1 MLELSD
7 DEFKAGIIK
16 MFQKQLQTQVKKKIS
31 AKKQKQ
37 RYLSWIREGFIANAL
52 SGDEEGVESMG

>member
-16 MFQKQLQTQVKKKIS
+16 MFQKQLQTQVKKKKS
-31 AKKQKQ
+31 QPKNRSCK
-37 RYLSWIREGFIANAL
+37 GAL
-52 SGDEEGVESMG
+52 TGNFKTKNMITKNIKT

>member
-16 MFQKQLQTQVKKKIS
+16 MFQKQLQTQVKKKKS
-31 AKKQKQ
+31 QPKNRSCK
-37 RYLSWIREGFIANAL
+37 GAL
-52 SGDEEGVESMG
+52 TGNFKTENMITQNIKT

>member
-16 MFQKQLQTQVKKKIS
+16 MFQKQLQTQVKKKKIS
-31 AKKQKQ
+31 AKKQK
-37 RYLSWIREGFIANAL
+37 L
-52 SGDEEGVESMG
+52 

>member
-16 MFQKQLQTQVKKKIS
+16 MFQKQLQTQVKKKKS
-31 AKKQKQ
+31 QPKNRSCK
-37 RYLSWIREGFIANAL
+37 GAL
-52 SGDEEGVESMG
+52 TGNFKTENMITKNIKT

>member
-31 AKKQKQ
+31 AKKQK
-37 RYLSWIREGFIANAL
+37 L
-52 SGDEEGVESMG
+52 

>member
-16 MFQKQLQTQVKKKIS
+16 MFQKQLQTQVKKKKS
-31 AKKQKQ
+31 QQKT
-37 RYLSWIREGFIANAL
+37 EAVK
-52 SGDEEGVESMG
+52 EH